1 MAMLVVVAGAAITGL
16 LALRP
21 CHSPVL
27 EDRQREAIGSA
38 LVSVVGVIVTSLGAL
53 LCFAAGW

>member
-1 MAMLVVVAGAAITGL
+1 MLVIVVGAAITGL

-27 EDRQREAIGSA
+27 EDRQREALGSA
-38 LVSVVGVIVTSLGAL
+38 LASLVGVIVTSLSAVF
-53 LCFAAGW
+53 CFAAGW

>member
-1 MAMLVVVAGAAITGL
+1 MLVIVVGAAITGL

-27 EDRQREAIGSA
+27 EDRQREALGSA
-38 LVSVVGVIVTSLGAL
+38 LVSLVGVIVTSLSAVF
-53 LCFAAGW
+53 CFAAGW